1 MRTALVLALLW
12 LPGMASAQ
20 GAVVLAE
27 VVPALEGTELGALEI
42 GPAPPPGGARRVTR
56 GEVLVA
62 LRRAGRSTRGL
73 SIPRVIRVRR
83 EAQSLD
89 AEALASLA
97 RPFAAAAL
105 APCRI
110 ESLDVQNGA
119 SVAVGALEVAVEG
132 RAPSRSGA
140 APLVVVLTAG
150 GRETRVPAQARVAC
164 PAPVIR
170 PGARVQLVARFGRVE
185 ASAPGVA
192 RQPGRV
198 GDVIR
203 VQNVR
208 SRATLSA
215 RVLDDRRVEV
225 LP

>member
-1 MRTALVLALLW
+1 MRTALLLTLLW
-12 LPGMASAQ
+12 LPSVASAQ
-20 GAVVLAE
+20 DAVVLAE

-42 GPAPPPGGARRVTR
+42 GPAPPPGRARRVTR
-56 GEVLVA
+56 GEVLAA

-83 EAQSLD
+83 EARTLS
-89 AEALASLA
+89 AEALTSLA
-97 RPFAAAAL
+97 RSFADATL
-105 APCRI
+105 SPCRI
-110 ESLDVQNGA
+110 ESFDVHNGA
-119 SVAVGALEVAVEG
+119 SVATGPLEVAVEG
-132 RAPSRSGA
+132 QTPRRSGA
-140 APLVVVLTAG
+140 APVVVVLTAG

-185 ASAPGVA
+185 ATAPGVA

-203 VQNVR
+203 VQNLR